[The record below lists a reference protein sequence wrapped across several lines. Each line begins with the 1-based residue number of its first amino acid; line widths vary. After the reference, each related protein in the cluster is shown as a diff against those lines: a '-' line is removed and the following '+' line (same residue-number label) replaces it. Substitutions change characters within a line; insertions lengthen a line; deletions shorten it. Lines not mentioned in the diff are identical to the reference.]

1 MRINIHHLIITLFFV
16 ISGMTI
22 SLHAQQTKISKTSEG
37 TEFWVCFQENS
48 WHHASNRVGKMK
60 LSDANGRDVYIED
73 RSTPNFELFISSD
86 ITTKIRIEIVG
97 IRYKLDTTV
106 VGGTVRRLS
115 IPASAEVTGDGTLQP
130 NAVRITSESPITV
143 TCLNERGS
151 STDSY
156 LALPITALGLEYYAM
171 SYHSTPT
178 NDLVSHLAIVAT
190 QDSTMVYITPSVLT
204 SRNKSAKV
212 SFPVIM
218 NKGDVYQIAA
228 SNYQPMGMNYRGGDS
243 LILPD
248 LTGTR
253 IQASKPVAVFS
264 GHQCA
269 DVPIRVPFCNYLVEQ
284 LPPVHSWGKHFIL
297 GQFAKRTSYAY
308 RVIASRP
315 NTKIFENSVL
325 VKELQ
330 LGEMYENSSAGS
342 KNIMLTASEPVLVA
356 QFSHGFLG
364 GVGRVE
370 GRTSQIKGDSIGDPM
385 MLVVSPT
392 QQFLKEYRFA
402 TPKTSYTN
410 WRHYVNIIVP
420 TSSVGSLRFNGRN
433 IDTLRYAPEFVG
445 LSNYVA
451 LKMDVPFGVHTIKA
465 DVPFGLYSYGFA
477 TNDAYGNMIGQGFEV
492 LQEIV
497 DTLPPVFERRNLDKA
512 INVLIRDERSQDKG
526 LQRVRI
532 LSAQGL
538 IAVENNNQITEATI
552 LKGMPQY
559 TLLVKPAAGFNK
571 GKMEIEAT
579 DMAGNVSTFILLY
592 EGSAFQSK
600 VEQKPVA
607 IPENTAWEWG
617 AYAIASAQFHDVNS
631 PKTFATLQS
640 PRGFQAESSSPL
652 GLGLHLGTSGPSAF
666 QPIFRLEYLPYSVV
680 LRGQDTNA
688 VQVYDSLINNYVPF
702 RESTVLQAGL
712 PSIALSAGFRWDMHE
727 LVYLFAMGQATFIP
741 DKSADAYRTIDSPL
755 SFSYVETGTR
765 ELSLGRKTLD
775 EMSSIW
781 FSANIGLGIQ
791 KNIAESLTIFGEA
804 QYQQVLNSIISQVN
818 NTATWNFSSLRF
830 TLGIRSTF

>member
-1 MRINIHHLIITLFFV
+1 MSICIHHGIIALLMLICGINIEV
-16 ISGMTI
+16 
-22 SLHAQQTKISKTSEG
+22 HAQQTKIAKTSEG

-156 LALPITALGLEYYAM
+156 LALPVPALGLEYYAM

-190 QDSTMVYITPSVLT
+190 QDSTMVYVTPSVLT

-228 SNYQPMGMNYRGGDS
+228 SNFQPMGMSYRGSDS

-253 IQASKPVAVFS
+253 IQASKPIAVFS

-330 LGEMYENSSAGS
+330 LGEMYENSSVGS

-370 GRTSQIKGDSIGDPM
+370 GRPSQIRGDSIGDPM

-392 QQFLKEYRFA
+392 QQFLREYRFA

-420 TSSVGSLRFNGRN
+420 TTSVASLRFNGRS
-433 IDTLRYAPEFVG
+433 IDTIRYTPEFVG

-451 LKMDVPFGVHTIKA
+451 LKMDIPFGVHTIKA

-497 DTLPPVFERRNLDKA
+497 DTLPPVYERRNLDKA
-512 INVLIRDERSQDKG
+512 INVLIRDERPEDKG
-526 LQRVRI
+526 LQRVRV
-532 LSAQGL
+532 LTAQGL
-538 IAVENNNQITEATI
+538 IAVENNGQITEATI

-579 DMAGNVSTFILLY
+579 DMAGNVSTFILQY

-607 IPENTAWEWG
+607 ISESQSWEWG

-652 GLGLHLGTSGPSAF
+652 GLGLHLGTIGPSAF
-666 QPIFRLEYLPYSVV
+666 QPMFRLEYLPYSVI
-680 LRGQDTNA
+680 LRGQDTNT

-712 PSIALSAGFRWDMHE
+712 PSIAVSAGFRWDVHE

-765 ELSLGRKTLD
+765 ELSLGSKTLD

-791 KNIAESLTIFGEA
+791 KSISETLTIFGET
-804 QYQQVLNSIISQVN
+804 QYQQVLNSIVNQVN
-818 NTATWNFSSLRF
+818 NSATWDFSSLRF